1 MKPVKEVLHVFTR
14 GIILALI
21 VMMMLAVFLST
32 IDLLFILI
40 AEILKAPNYLL
51 GVDNLFEIFGFFML
65 ILIGLELLESIR
77 TYLADELLH
86 VEVVFLV
93 AMIAIAR
100 KVIIL
105 EVKDLEPLVLI
116 GIASII
122 LALALGYYFVKKA
135 IRLLEISK

>member
-1 MKPVKEVLHVFTR
+1 MKPVKEVLHLFTR
-14 GIILALI
+14 GIILCLI
-21 VMMMLAVFLST
+21 AMMMLAVLLST
-32 IDLLFILI
+32 IELFIILI
-40 AEILKAPNYLL
+40 AEILKPPKYIL
-51 GVDNLFEIFGFFML
+51 GIDNLFEIFGFFMM

-77 TYLADELLH
+77 TYLADDLLH

-105 EVKDLEPLVLI
+105 EVKDLDPLQLA

-135 IRLLEISK
+135 IREADRGG